1 MKLLPLL
8 LSTQLIM
15 LSLTCVTHAQQP
27 ANAEQSSTSSSTGA
41 NKGDDKSDSI
51 TPFSQS
57 NADADLKVTQS
68 LRQAIEKQDG
78 LSQNA
83 KNIKIITTTDHTVYL
98 KGVVDSEDERNRVV
112 ALAKP
117 IIGDLKFKN
126 FLKLPS
132 ETHTSNTQ

>member
-8 LSTQLIM
+8 VSAQFIM
-15 LSLTCVTHAQQP
+15 FSLTCVAHAQSTSSD
-27 ANAEQSSTSSSTGA
+27 QSSTTSTTAA

-57 NADADLKVTQS
+57 NADADLKVTQNI
-68 LRQAIEKQDG
+68 RQAIEKQDG

-98 KGVVDSEDERNRVV
+98 KGVVDSEDERNRILS
-112 ALAKP
+112 LAKP

-126 FLKLPS
+126 LLKLPS
-132 ETHTSNTQ
+132 ETHTSSTQ